1 MFSAIPSPGAC
12 YALRC
17 PSPESTGGSR
27 GGRPPVIGPTGRT
40 GPPNLDAHD
49 RRAERT
55 ATSLGLLSRLAQLQV
70 LVVTGKGG
78 VGKST
83 VTAALGALLAN
94 RGRTVLLLEVDP
106 RENLHQLLD
115 TPPSGGEIVE
125 AAPRLFLQHL
135 EPRGL
140 LDDLVREKL
149 KLGPLARKVLAS
161 PVHLHFTEG
170 APGLKQTAVFGR
182 ALRLVEGHGP
192 RQLRRP
198 DVVILD
204 APASGH
210 GIAWM
215 AAPQLVSEVIASGPI
230 GMMASEIADLIA
242 DRARFGAVI
251 VTTAEEMPVQE
262 SLELIAAMD
271 ARLGREPE
279 LVVVNAIY
287 PPLPARAAR
296 DESLRL
302 WAKRRAANEH
312 ELARLAEH
320 WAGATAELPLEP
332 VDAGPTLI
340 GLVGEHL
347 ARAVTGR

>member
-1 MFSAIPSPGAC
+1 MS
-12 YALRC
+12 
-17 PSPESTGGSR
+17 
-27 GGRPPVIGPTGRT
+27 VIRR
-40 GPPNLDAHD
+40 LD
-49 RRAERT
+49 
-55 ATSLGLLSRLAQLQV
+55 RLQL

-83 VTAALGALLAN
+83 ITAALGAHLAN
-94 RGRTVLLLEVDP
+94 RGRKVLLIEVDP

-125 AAPRLFLQHL
+125 AAANLWLQHL
-135 EPRGL
+135 DPREL

-149 KLGPLARKVLAS
+149 RVGALVRKVLSS

-215 AAPQLVSEVIASGPI
+215 AAPQLVSEVISSGPI
-230 GMMASEIADLIA
+230 GHMAAEIASFLA
-242 DRARFGAVI
+242 DRDRFGSVV

-262 SLELIAAMD
+262 ALELLDAMSR
-271 ARLGREPE
+271 RLDRRPE
-279 LVVVNAIY
+279 LVVVNAVY
-287 PPLPARAAR
+287 PPAPKPRPKD
-296 DESLRL
+296 DEATGL
-302 WAKRRAANEH
+302 WIRRRRVNEA
-312 ELARLAEH
+312 ELARLHDAWDGPTTEI
-320 WAGATAELPLEP
+320 PLEP
-332 VDAGPTLI
+332 IDAGPL
-340 GLVGEHL
+340 LVGVIGQHL
-347 ARAVTGR
+347 AEALEV